1 MNILTKQV
9 EDVSI
14 DLLKHHPRNA
24 NQGNVEAIKR
34 SLVVNGWY
42 GSVIVNQRTNHILAG
57 NHRVMA
63 ARELGWD
70 TVPVQYVNV
79 DDKQE
84 LRILMADNRTTRLG
98 QDDETKIADILAELA
113 LTDDGLDG
121 TGYSSA
127 DLDALIGELAND
139 ETSLGASVNEK
150 REAYLN
156 NDVRQ
161 IVLYYAVAQYERI
174 VAAFEAKMS
183 ELGMEDFA
191 EVVAHYLGV
200 EDGSTEDSEEESG
213 PDEVE

>member
-14 DLLKHHPRNA
+14 ALLKHHPRNA

-70 TVPVQYVNV
+70 VVPVQYVNV
-79 DDKQE
+79 DEKQE

-139 ETSLGASVNEK
+139 ETALGASVNEK

>member
-1 MNILTKQV
+1 MVITGQV
-9 EDVSI
+9 EEVGI
-14 DLLKHHPRNA
+14 NLLKHHPRNA

-34 SLVVNGWY
+34 SLAVNGWY
-42 GSVIVNQRTNHILAG
+42 GSVIVNKRTNHILAG

-63 ARELGWD
+63 ARELGWEV
-70 TVPVQYVNV
+70 VPVQYVNV
-79 DDKQE
+79 DEKQE

-98 QDDETKIADILAELA
+98 QDDETKIADILSELA
-113 LTDDGLDG
+113 LTEDGLDG

-127 DLDALIGELAND
+127 DLDALIGDLAND

-174 VAAFEAKMS
+174 VAAFEQKMS

-200 EDGSTEDSEEESG
+200 EDGDTEDSEEESG
-213 PDEVE
+213 DEELE